1 MKRLSA
7 IVLSLLILWVQLF
20 VMARPVR
27 ADAPAK
33 CACCARKKTDC
44 CVSQSSDTPAPLP
57 VATVQTT
64 PQNLNSFSLTSLV
77 AWTLPRAGVE
87 FSAADNTSPLDAA
100 RVPIF
105 TRHCVLL
112 I

>member
-7 IVLSLLILWVQLF
+7 IILSLLILWVQLF

-27 ADAPAK
+27 ANAPAK
-33 CACCARKKTDC
+33 CACCACKKTDC
-44 CVSQSSDTPAPLP
+44 CVSQSSGTPAPL

-64 PQNLNSFSLTSLV
+64 PQNLNSFSLTASL
-77 AWTLPRAGVE
+77 AWMLPRAGAE

-100 RVPIF
+100 RVPLF
-105 TRHCVLL
+105 HRYCALL